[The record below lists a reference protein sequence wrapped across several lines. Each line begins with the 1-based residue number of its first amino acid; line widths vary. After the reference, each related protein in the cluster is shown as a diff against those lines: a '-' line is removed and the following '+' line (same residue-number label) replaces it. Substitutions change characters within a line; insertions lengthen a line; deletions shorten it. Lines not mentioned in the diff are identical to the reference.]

1 MIDPHP
7 TIGRAIN
14 VEFGVNLLMHIS
26 YTYCST
32 HNKLPG
38 SVKIVFNN
46 NMYIKE

>member
-26 YTYCST
+26 YTYFST
-32 HNKLPG
+32 HNKL
-38 SVKIVFNN
+38 V
-46 NMYIKE
+46 IKQFLTTICA